1 MDPGAGVLHRPLVM
15 EVLEAALRAA
25 EPYAAVTAA
34 LRERPEAAEAL
45 AALSPTGSVYVVG
58 AGKAGAAM
66 ALATEDAL
74 GERIAGGLVVVKE
87 GHIPTGEDARLPA
100 RIELVEAGHPIPD
113 ERGVAATARLLD
125 IAARAGEG
133 DLVVCLISGGGSA
146 LLIAPAEG
154 LSLEDVQAVTSAL
167 LRNGATINELNAV
180 RKHISR
186 VSGGRLAR
194 VAHPAHVL
202 SLILSDVTG
211 SPLDV
216 IASGPTAPDP
226 TTYADA
232 VRVLRSRGAWD
243 SAPSPVRE
251 HLAAGAAGRLEETP
265 KPGDVIFRGVDNV
278 LVASNVTSVEAAAER
293 ARELGLN
300 VLVVSTFV
308 EGEARDVGTML
319 AGVAREMCEYNGP
332 AARPGCLL
340 FGGETTV
347 TVRGRGVG
355 GRNSELALAAALA
368 LRGLGPGA
376 LVASLATDGGDGA
389 SPGAGGIVDG
399 TTVERAREMGLDP
412 REYLED
418 NDSYTLLAKLGDA
431 IVTGPT
437 GTNVNDV
444 MAVFA
449 F

>member
-1 MDPGAGVLHRPLVM
+1 MEQGAGMLHRPLVM

-25 EPYAAVTAA
+25 EPYAAVTTA

-45 AALSPTGSVYVVG
+45 AALSPTGQVYVVG
-58 AGKAGAAM
+58 AGKAGGAM
-66 ALATEDAL
+66 ALAVEDAL
-74 GERIAGGLVVVKE
+74 GDRITRGMVVVKE
-87 GHIPTGEDARLPA
+87 GYFPSGEDARLPA
-100 RIELVEAGHPIPD
+100 RIELTEAGHPIPD
-113 ERGVAATARLLD
+113 ERGVAATAWVLN
-125 IAARAGEG
+125 IAARAVEG

-146 LLIAPAEG
+146 LLAAPAEG
-154 LSLEDVQAVTSAL
+154 LSLGGVQVVTGAL

-180 RKHISR
+180 RKHLSR

-194 VAHPAHVL
+194 AAHPARVL

-243 SAPSPVRE
+243 SAPASVRE
-251 HLAAGAAGRLEETP
+251 HLEAGAAGRLEETP
-265 KPGDVIFRGVDNV
+265 KPGDPIFRGVDNV
-278 LVASNVTSVEAAAER
+278 LVASNVTSVEAAAAR

-300 VLVVSTFV
+300 TLIVSTFV
-308 EGEARDVGTML
+308 EGEARDVGTLL
-319 AGVAREMCEYNGP
+319 AGIARETSERGRPVQRP
-332 AARPGCLL
+332 ACLL

-347 TVRGRGVG
+347 TVRGGGNG
-355 GRNSELALAAALA
+355 GRNSELALSAALA
-368 LRGLGPGA
+368 LQGLGPGA

-389 SPGAGGIVDG
+389 SPGAGAIVDG
-399 TTVERAREMGLDP
+399 TTAERAREMGLDP
-412 REYLED
+412 RRYLDE
-418 NDSYTLLAKLGDA
+418 NDSYTLLAQLGDA

>member
-1 MDPGAGVLHRPLVM
+1 MEQGAGVLHRPLVM
-15 EVLEAALRAA
+15 EVLEAALRAV

-34 LRERPEAAEAL
+34 LRERPEVAEAL
-45 AALSPTGSVYVVG
+45 TSLSPSGRVYVVG

-66 ALATEDAL
+66 ALAVEDAL
-74 GERIAGGLVVVKE
+74 GKPVAGGLVVVKE
-87 GHIPTGEDARLPA
+87 GYIPTGEDAHLPK

-125 IAARAGEG
+125 IAERAGDG

-146 LLIAPAEG
+146 LLPAPAEG
-154 LSLEDVQAVTSAL
+154 LSLGDMQAVTSAL

-180 RKHISR
+180 RKHLSR

-194 VAHPAHVL
+194 AAYPARVL

-226 TTYADA
+226 TTYAGA

-243 SAPSPVRE
+243 ATPTSVRG
-251 HLAAGAAGRLEETP
+251 HLEAGAAGRLEETP
-265 KPGDVIFRGVDNV
+265 KSGDPIFRGVDNV
-278 LVASNVTSVEAAAER
+278 LVATNVTSVEAAAAR
-293 ARELGLN
+293 ARQLGLN
-300 VLVVSTFV
+300 TLVVSTYV
-308 EGEARDVGTML
+308 EGEARDVGTLL
-319 AGVAREMCEYNGP
+319 ASIAREMCERDRP
-332 AARPGCLL
+332 VARPACLL

-347 TVRGRGVG
+347 TVRGQGTG
-355 GRNSELALAAALA
+355 GRNSELALSAAIGLQ
-368 LRGLGPGA
+368 GLGPGA
-376 LVASLATDGGDGA
+376 IVASLATDGGDGT

-399 TTVERAREMGLDP
+399 TTAERAREMGLDP
-412 REYLED
+412 RRYLED
-418 NDSYTLLAKLGDA
+418 NDSYTLLAGLGDA